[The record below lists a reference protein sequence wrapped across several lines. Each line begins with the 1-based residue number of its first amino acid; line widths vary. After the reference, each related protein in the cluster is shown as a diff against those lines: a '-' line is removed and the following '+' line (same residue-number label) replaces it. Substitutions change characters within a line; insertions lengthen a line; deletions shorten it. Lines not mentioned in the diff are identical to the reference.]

1 MLRRMAEPKETAFF
15 FLSPVGWQAEASVF
29 RVNPLQNGGPANSL
43 MAKTNLELKSDATGA
58 CLIHFLPIWITVDF
72 TGSGIAY
79 NAAFYPI
86 GSNYEGALVK
96 PLSTPQQFLD
106 ESARFYNPK
115 ATDLR
120 KLGGVD
126 LKDMARVVEQLY
138 AKDNQFFGTMGVPP
152 LTCQAGAAVY
162 EYTENGVQYR
172 ETIVTA
178 IVDARGA
185 LASWWNEKLIRMRC
199 PATLASA
206 MQPTFD
212 AVIRS
217 FVLNPEWL
225 ANEHR
230 HAAKRTGIVIL
241 TGKELSDAARR
252 MWSNWRDSRS
262 SATEQTVLAITDQ
275 REYVNPYT
283 AEIERDQSGY
293 NRRWVS
299 SQGDVIFTNDV
310 NYNPTTDPTL
320 WTQDWRKS
328 DAK

>member
-1 MLRRMAEPKETAFF
+1 MAEPKETAFF
-15 FLSPVGWQAEASVF
+15 FLAPAGWQAEASVF
-29 RVNPLQNGGPANSL
+29 RVNPLENNGPANSL
-43 MAKTNLELKSDATGA
+43 MAKTNLELKSDAIGA
-58 CLIHFLPIWITVDF
+58 CLIHFLPIWIAVDF
-72 TGSGIAY
+72 TGSGLAY

-96 PLSTPQQFLD
+96 PLPTPGQFLD
-106 ESARFYNPK
+106 EAARLFNPT
-115 ATDLR
+115 ATDFHRLF
-120 KLGGVD
+120 GVD
-126 LKDMARVVEQLY
+126 LQEMAVIVEQLY
-138 AKDNQFFGTMGVPP
+138 ASSNQFFVGMGVPP
-152 LTCQAGAAVY
+152 LTCQAGVAVY
-162 EYTENGVQYR
+162 EYTENGVRYR

-178 IVDARGA
+178 IVDGRGA
-185 LASWWNEKLIRMRC
+185 LASWWNERLIRMRC
-199 PATLASA
+199 PATLANA
-206 MQPTFD
+206 VQPTFD
-212 AVIRS
+212 AVVRS

-230 HAAKRTGIVIL
+230 HAAKRTGIVIA
-241 TGKELSDAARR
+241 TGKELSDAARK

-283 AEIERDQSGY
+283 DEIELAQAGY